1 MSVLAIPDAGLQL
14 DSSSSSR
21 DFLPMQAFGITL
33 NDSVI
38 EDMIKCFQKG
48 KDIELTLG
56 SNPSFHYGSKELD
69 VSATPESFDYDLYL
83 TNLEDSTT
91 KAERLPNPTMSI
103 WKKPPNLSS
112 AQSKRAD
119 KASKGAKQ
127 ASRASSSGAESDG
140 DTLASSYARADAQ
153 KNGNTYDV
161 ADPASEAELTHDR
174 TKIVNGIPRDAK
186 RGGGGKGKL
195 LPTGRSAMATVL
207 SSTTTRSLP
216 TSPSLNGVSSP
227 NPAFSASQQLL
238 EKNKGQRF
246 ALVHELAA
254 RDRTLEYLKD
264 VWMGPE
270 EEFQSTLEKVSS
282 YEASIDKYSLK
293 KMYWKELDVWNYDYD
308 NPEDRQAAIDNAIKQ
323 YDKQRTGTSD
333 PAWERLL
340 APDDRGKGII
350 LSKLQATLA
359 KGNITP
365 APRIAV
371 QKPEDGSKSDADSKA
386 KGEAMSR
393 SNSQPTSNKPKKVS
407 EREAQTKRLLSS
419 NPKKP
424 APKKPTSKVKAAE
437 EKGKRVLS
445 EEFVYDSDSSGDE
458 PPLSQNISTAPKPKP
473 VERPVEKVAE
483 KPKPSPAPS
492 PAPAP
497 TAKPKPKPVVRAPRA
512 PVKASATTNSS
523 QKRTREDDD
532 SSSSSG
538 APLSKRIKPKELPR
552 PVSDARATKHRASDA
567 SQNSRGTGT
576 TGAGSSSFSI
586 KSKNTSP
593 AKSSPL
599 ASSPPTNASDLDEQ
613 PPPPS
618 SQNHRPHTQSHQTP
632 HSRNGEHNGERERE
646 CERDHGHTNGVTN
659 GTSTSTSITSSSSAS
674 STVVVN
680 PTKKRKDRDF
690 PTTDSQ
696 TPSRQQEST
705 PPSNGSNVGN
715 KKPRVSKDVLIQAR
729 KFTRYY
735 EKYES
740 LHYEIAA
747 LKEPPE
753 DKLADL
759 LEMRERLVNMKS
771 EISRAVASG
780 A

>member
-1 MSVLAIPDAGLQL
+1 MSALTIPDAGLQL
-14 DSSSSSR
+14 ESSPRSR
-21 DFLPMQAFGITL
+21 DVLPMQAFGITL
-33 NDSVI
+33 NDNVI

-48 KDIELTLG
+48 QEIELTLG

-69 VSATPESFDYDLYL
+69 VSAPPESLNYDLYL
-83 TNLEDSTT
+83 TNLDDATPKT
-91 KAERLPNPTMSI
+91 ERLPNPTMSI
-103 WKKPPNLSS
+103 LKKPPNFS

-119 KASKGAKQ
+119 KISKAGKQ
-127 ASRASSSGAESDG
+127 VSRASSSGAESDG
-140 DTLASSYARADAQ
+140 DSFGRADTQ
-153 KNGNTYDV
+153 RNGNI
-161 ADPASEAELTHDR
+161 
-174 TKIVNGIPRDAK
+174 TKIANGIPK
-186 RGGGGKGKL
+186 RGGKGKL
-195 LPTGRSAMATVL
+195 PAGKSAMSTVL
-207 SSTTTRSLP
+207 SSSTTRSLP
-216 TSPSLNGVSSP
+216 TSPALNGVSSP
-227 NPAFSASQQLL
+227 NPAFSASQQVL
-238 EKNKGQRF
+238 EKNKSQRLV
-246 ALVHELAA
+246 LVHELAA

-264 VWMGPE
+264 AWMGPE
-270 EEFQSTLEKVSS
+270 EEFQSTLEKVSI
-282 YEASIDKYSLK
+282 YEAPTKKYSLK
-293 KMYWKELDVWNYDYD
+293 KIFWKELDVWNYDYD
-308 NPEDRQAAIDNAIKQ
+308 SPEDRQAAIDNAIKQ
-323 YDKQRTGTSD
+323 YDKQRTVTSD

-359 KGNITP
+359 KGNINP
-365 APRIAV
+365 APRISV
-371 QKPEDGSKSDADSKA
+371 QKPEEGSKSDADSKA

-393 SNSQPTSNKPKKVS
+393 SNSQPTSNKPKKIS

-445 EEFVYDSDSSGDE
+445 EEFVYDSDSSADE
-458 PPLSQNISTAPKPKP
+458 APLSQSTSAAPKPKP
-473 VERPVEKVAE
+473 VERPVEKATE
-483 KPKPSPAPS
+483 KPKPTPAPS
-492 PAPAP
+492 PTPV
-497 TAKPKPKPVVRAPRA
+497 AKPKAKPVVRAPRA
-512 PVKASATTNSS
+512 SAKAAATTNSS

-552 PVSDARATKHRASDA
+552 PVSDARASKHRASDA
-567 SQNSRGTGT
+567 SQNSRATGT

-599 ASSPPTNASDLDEQ
+599 ASSPPTNASDLDDQ
-613 PPPPS
+613 PPPPP
-618 SQNHRPHTQSHQTP
+618 SQNQRPQTQSHQHP
-632 HSRNGEHNGERERE
+632 QPRNSERERE
-646 CERDHGHTNGVTN
+646 RERDRGHTNGITN
-659 GTSTSTSITSSSSAS
+659 GISTSVSTTSSSSVS

-680 PTKKRKDRDF
+680 PNKKRKDREF
-690 PTTDSQ
+690 PATDSQ
-696 TPSRQQEST
+696 VSSRQQTST
-705 PPSNGSNVGN
+705 PASNGNGISN
-715 KKPRVSKDVLIQAR
+715 KKPRVSKEVLIQAR

>member
-1 MSVLAIPDAGLQL
+1 MPALTIPDAGLQL
-14 DSSSSSR
+14 ESSPRSR

-33 NDSVI
+33 DDCVI
-38 EDMIKCFQKG
+38 EDMIKCVQKG
-48 KDIELTLG
+48 QEIELTLG

-69 VSATPESFDYDLYL
+69 VSAPPESFNYDLYL
-83 TNLEDSTT
+83 TNLDDAAP

-103 WKKPPNLSS
+103 LKKPPNFS
-112 AQSKRAD
+112 AQSKRAN
-119 KASKGAKQ
+119 KTSKTGKQ
-127 ASRASSSGAESDG
+127 VSRASSPGAESDG
-140 DTLASSYARADAQ
+140 DTFGRADAQ
-153 KNGNTYDV
+153 RNGNMYDI
-161 ADPASEAELTHDR
+161 ADPTSEPELTHDR
-174 TKIVNGIPRDAK
+174 TKIANGIPK
-186 RGGGGKGKL
+186 RGGKGKL
-195 LPTGRSAMATVL
+195 PTGKSAMSTVL
-207 SSTTTRSLP
+207 SSSTTRSLP
-216 TSPSLNGVSSP
+216 TSPALNGVSSP
-227 NPAFSASQQLL
+227 NPAFSASQQVL
-238 EKNKGQRF
+238 EKNKGQRLV
-246 ALVHELAA
+246 LVHELAA

-264 VWMGPE
+264 AWMGPE
-270 EEFQSTLEKVSS
+270 EEFQSTLEKVAN
-282 YEASIDKYSLK
+282 YEAPAKKYSLNK
-293 KMYWKELDVWNYDYD
+293 KYWKELDVWNYDYD
-308 NPEDRQAAIDNAIKQ
+308 SPEDRQAAIDNAIKQ

-365 APRIAV
+365 APRISV
-371 QKPEDGSKSDADSKA
+371 QKPEEGAKSDADSKA

-445 EEFVYDSDSSGDE
+445 EEFVFDSDSSGDE
-458 PPLSQNISTAPKPKP
+458 APLSQSTSVAPKPKPVERP

-492 PAPAP
+492 PTPVM
-497 TAKPKPKPVVRAPRA
+497 KPKAKPVVRAPRA

-552 PVSDARATKHRASDA
+552 PVSDARASKHRASDA
-567 SQNSRGTGT
+567 SQNSRATGT

-599 ASSPPTNASDLDEQ
+599 ASSPPTNASDLDDQ
-613 PPPPS
+613 PPQPPS
-618 SQNHRPHTQSHQTP
+618 QNQRPQTQ
-632 HSRNGEHNGERERE
+632 
-646 CERDHGHTNGVTN
+646 
-659 GTSTSTSITSSSSAS
+659 
-674 STVVVN
+674 
-680 PTKKRKDRDF
+680 
-690 PTTDSQ
+690 
-696 TPSRQQEST
+696 SRQQVST
-705 PPSNGSNVGN
+705 PSSNGNSIGN
-715 KKPRVSKDVLIQAR
+715 KKPRVSKEVLMQAR